1 MEKDMLLISCPIVY
15 RQGSKKGFWF
25 IVEQEDGDGWEIPK
39 MVVRKGESSVRAS
52 IRMMGEMANMD
63 AKVIE
68 EAGRAGGMTSVN
80 GKAVSKRTIYYAM
93 IQRTGGEIIGFEQY
107 KWLEYAKAVRKLSSK
122 RERAMIK
129 SARAEVDKWLKE
141 MKGKVGPDLELLK

>member
-1 MEKDMLLISCPIVY
+1 MDKDLVLISCPVVY
-15 RQGSKKGFWF
+15 RQGSRKGFWF
-25 IVEQEDGDGWEIPK
+25 IVKSEDGEGWEIPK
-39 MVVRKGESSVRAS
+39 MVARKGESSVRAS

-68 EAGRAGGMTSVN
+68 EAGRAGGMMTVN

-93 IQRTGGEIIGFEQY
+93 IQRTGGEIIGFEEY
-107 KWLEYAKAVRKLSSK
+107 KWLDYAKAVRKLSSK

-129 SARAEVDKWLKE
+129 NARAEIDRWLKE
-141 MKGKVGPDLELLK
+141 NKGKIGDDLEPL

>member
-1 MEKDMLLISCPIVY
+1 MDKDLVLISCPVVY
-15 RQGSKKGFWF
+15 RIGSKKGFWF
-25 IVEQEDGDGWEIPK
+25 IIKQEDGEGWEIPK
-39 MVVRKGESSVRAS
+39 VFARKGESSVRAS
-52 IRMMGEMANMD
+52 IRLMGEMASMD

-68 EAGRAGGMTSVN
+68 EAGRAGGMTTVN
-80 GKAVSKRTIYYAM
+80 GKTVPKRTIYYAM
-93 IQRTGGEIIGFEQY
+93 IQRTGGEIIGFENY

-141 MKGKVGPDLELLK
+141 KKGNVGPELEL

>member
-1 MEKDMLLISCPIVY
+1 MDKDLLLISCAVVY

-25 IVEQEDGDGWEIPK
+25 LVKNEDGEEWEIPK

-68 EAGRAGGMTSVN
+68 EAGRAGGMTTVS
-80 GKAVSKRTIYYAM
+80 GKTVPKRTIYYAM
-93 IQRTGGEIIGFEQY
+93 IQRTGGEIIGFENY
-107 KWLEYAKAVRKLSSK
+107 KWLDYAKAVRKLSSK

-129 SARAEVDKWLKE
+129 SARAEIDKWLKE
-141 MKGKVGPDLELLK
+141 NKGKVGDDLEPLK